1 MGSFKYDG
9 ENGWFNVVGKGNKAA
24 KISVRDEY
32 IEAYLKRYR
41 TTLSLPPFLP
51 SPFAVL
57 QGEYSTSHNGQRSSW
72 PVRSLHSCPHS
83 EGVR

>member
-41 TTLSLPPFLP
+41 TTLSLPPFPLCRLTRR
-51 SPFAVL
+51 VL
-57 QGEYSTSHNGQRSSW
+57 H
-72 PVRSLHSCPHS
+72 
-83 EGVR
+83 